1 MKGYGLLKQTIPLCI
16 FKGYLPQILLGPFL
30 NTQEMSQM
38 SQECSSEVS
47 SEPSQTSKMER
58 FTKIGKKLQS
68 RYLTGFWIRLYPFT
82 SIIRCVEIKEI
93 IVAKLVIV
101 VSALFFKKDFIIF
114 LIFILRS
121 LFIQIVLSAQDIS
134 NLNMRTENGRKVSK
148 TNLIY
153 NPLTN
158 SVTYKSYVDAIAPN
172 EIYYWELP
180 LRYCGDKVFFAFAW
194 VLSNILLM
202 AVAR

>member
-1 MKGYGLLKQTIPLCI
+1 M
-16 FKGYLPQILLGPFL
+16 
-30 NTQEMSQM
+30 
-38 SQECSSEVS
+38 
-47 SEPSQTSKMER
+47 
-58 FTKIGKKLQS
+58 
-68 RYLTGFWIRLYPFT
+68 
-82 SIIRCVEIKEI
+82 
-93 IVAKLVIV
+93 VIV

-180 LRYCGDKVFFAFAW
+180 LRYCGDKVCC
-194 VLSNILLM
+194 VCLSSVEDSVNGIGTIKDLGIITKFCFTEFKRINLYSP
-202 AVAR
+202 